1 MELDSTDIYLRNNLE
16 NIMNGEWN
24 LDFDEL
30 QIEQARK
37 MSFLLNYITIKDSY
51 IIFKY
56 NNHKI
61 KYNFDCDPVDYS
73 FYGGDFKSHMF
84 SMIKND
90 QSFITNY
97 TTFLRDWKIDKIL
110 K

>member
-1 MELDSTDIYLRNNLE
+1 MDSHFKEEEL
-16 NIMNGEWN
+16 
-24 LDFDEL
+24 
-30 QIEQARK
+30 EQARK
-37 MSFLLNYITIKDSY
+37 MSFLLNHITLENRC

-61 KYNFDCDPVDYS
+61 KYNVDYS
-73 FYGGDFKSHMF
+73 FYVGDFKSHMF

>member
-24 LDFDEL
+24 YQFDEL
-30 QIEQARK
+30 QLEHARK

-51 IIFKY
+51 IIFEY
-56 NNHKI
+56 NNKI
-61 KYNFDCDPVDYS
+61 KYNFNCDPKDDLLGS
-73 FYGGDFKSHMF
+73 FKEHMF
-84 SMIKND
+84 SIIRND
-90 QSFITNY
+90 KIFIVEY
-97 TTFLRDWKIDKIL
+97 ATFIRDWKIDKIL